1 MEKHVKL
8 VGILNIVYRS
18 LAIIGAMVLL
28 AIAVGF
34 GYIYDA
40 LVQTDSIQPHE
51 IPAAILDLIPL
62 ILFFVASLI
71 IVVSVAGIIGGIG
84 VLKRKE
90 WGRVLLLVVSFF
102 NLIRIPLGTVLGV
115 YTIWVLI
122 NNETIKLFVPAS
134 SGN

>member
-18 LAIIGAMVLL
+18 LALFGAMILL
-28 AIAVGF
+28 MIAVGF
-34 GYIYDA
+34 GYLYEA
-40 LVQTDSIQPHE
+40 LIQTESLQPHD
-51 IPAAILDLIPL
+51 IPEVILNLIPPVLLFIAAL
-62 ILFFVASLI
+62 IF
-71 IVVSVAGIIGGIG
+71 VVSVAGIIGGIG
-84 VLKRKE
+84 VLKHKE

-122 NNETIKLFVPAS
+122 NNETIKLFTPGS